1 MKIVIMV
8 HDEIDI
14 ECPTPLVPQIARIVK
29 RTMETPPFDTD
40 VPFPVEVVVGTHWG
54 EGEIY
59 GG

>member
-1 MKIVIMV
+1 MV

-14 ECPTPLVPQIARIVK
+14 ECPEPLVPQVAPLVK
-29 RTMETPPFDTD
+29 KVMETPPFETS